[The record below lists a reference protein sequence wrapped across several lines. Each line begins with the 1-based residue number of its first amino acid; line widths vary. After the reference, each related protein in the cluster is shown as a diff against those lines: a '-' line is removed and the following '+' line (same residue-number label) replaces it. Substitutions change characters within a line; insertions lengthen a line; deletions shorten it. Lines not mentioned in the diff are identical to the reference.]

1 MNSRKYQLEAIER
14 LLDIMDN
21 LRENCPW
28 DRKQTFQSLRHL
40 TIEETYELADAILEN
55 DYKQIKQ
62 ELGDLL
68 VHIIFYAKIGSEQ
81 KDFDIADIAN
91 QISDKLIVRHPH
103 IYGNENARDADEVSK
118 NWESIKLKEGK
129 KSVLEGVPNTLP
141 ALVKAFRVQEKV
153 SGVGFDWDNIEGVM
167 KKLTEELEELK
178 EEVTNNNI
186 NEMELE
192 FGDLLFS
199 LINYARYL
207 KINPETA
214 LERSNKKFIK
224 RFKYIELE
232 ANKLGK
238 KIDQLSL
245 DEMNFFWQ
253 LAKSN

>member
-1 MNSRKYQLEAIER
+1 MSSRKNQLEAIER
-14 LLDIMDN
+14 LLNIMDN

-81 KDFDIADIAN
+81 KAFDIADIAN

-103 IYGNENARDADEVSK
+103 IYGNENAKDADEVSK

-129 KSVLEGVPNTLP
+129 KSVLEGVPNSLP

-178 EEVTNNNI
+178 EEVTKNNI

-199 LINYARYL
+199 LINYARFL

-224 RFKYIELE
+224 RFKYIESE

-238 KIDQLSL
+238 KINQLSL
-245 DEMNFFWQ
+245 EEMNFFWQ